1 MNETKLENGPAAA
14 SEGIDKTA
22 GTSVFINSKKENI
35 FKPIQAVS
43 GVVQRKQPLPVLS
56 NILFVQKG
64 KQVTLV
70 ANDLDLQILTVAE
83 IGEENSEMS
92 TTISARKLTDIL
104 ATLPDTNPLS
114 FSKKGDHVVLSSGKS
129 KFELQT
135 ISAEEFPVITEVD
148 LEHAFT
154 MSCLRFKY
162 LLNMV
167 SFACAVNNVRYFLNG
182 VYICAENNK
191 VRGVATDGHRLA
203 LCDLSLIHISEPTRH

>member
-1 MNETKLENGPAAA
+1 
-14 SEGIDKTA
+14 
-22 GTSVFINSKKENI
+22 
-35 FKPIQAVS
+35 
-43 GVVQRKQPLPVLS
+43 
-56 NILFVQKG
+56 
-64 KQVTLV
+64 
-70 ANDLDLQILTVAE
+70 
-83 IGEENSEMS
+83 MS

-203 LCDLSLIHISEPTRH
+203 LCDVEAEKTADKKLDAILPRKTVKELVRLIPDSQDPIEVTFPNVKSNLNSSESRFYPSLLKDVTRTISESFPNTMKKNSESDVRNF

>member
-1 MNETKLENGPAAA
+1 MSSRESSLCR
-14 SEGIDKTA
+14 SFR
-22 GTSVFINSKKENI
+22 TSCL
-35 FKPIQAVS
+35 FK
-43 GVVQRKQPLPVLS
+43 
-56 NILFVQKG
+56 KG

-167 SFACAVNNVRYFLNG
+167 SFGLRSQQCPLLFRTEF
-182 VYICAENNK
+182 
-191 VRGVATDGHRLA
+191 
-203 LCDLSLIHISEPTRH
+203 ISVLKTTK

>member
-1 MNETKLENGPAAA
+1 MDETKLDNGSAAA
-14 SEGIDKTA
+14 NEGMDKAA

-104 ATLPDTNPLS
+104 ATLPTPIRFLS
-114 FSKKGDHVVLSSGKS
+114 PRKG
-129 KFELQT
+129 
-135 ISAEEFPVITEVD
+135 IT
-148 LEHAFT
+148 
-154 MSCLRFKY
+154 
-162 LLNMV
+162 
-167 SFACAVNNVRYFLNG
+167 
-182 VYICAENNK
+182 
-191 VRGVATDGHRLA
+191 
-203 LCDLSLIHISEPTRH
+203 

>member
-1 MNETKLENGPAAA
+1 
-14 SEGIDKTA
+14 
-22 GTSVFINSKKENI
+22 
-35 FKPIQAVS
+35 
-43 GVVQRKQPLPVLS
+43 
-56 NILFVQKG
+56 
-64 KQVTLV
+64 
-70 ANDLDLQILTVAE
+70 
-83 IGEENSEMS
+83 MS

-203 LCDLSLIHISEPTRH
+203 LCDVEAEKQQIRNLMLFCRERRLKNSFV

>member
-83 IGEENSEMS
+83 IGEENY
-92 TTISARKLTDIL
+92 D
-104 ATLPDTNPLS
+104 D
-114 FSKKGDHVVLSSGKS
+114 FSKKADGYSGDASRH
-129 KFELQT
+129 Q
-135 ISAEEFPVITEVD
+135 SAF
-148 LEHAFT
+148 
-154 MSCLRFKY
+154 
-162 LLNMV
+162 
-167 SFACAVNNVRYFLNG
+167 FLK
-182 VYICAENNK
+182 E
-191 VRGVATDGHRLA
+191 R
-203 LCDLSLIHISEPTRH
+203 